1 MEALSIIDYID
12 GLTAFVL
19 DKAVLKRIA
28 FDRGVLGIDPTDLT
42 EKQKELLHADVL
54 FVIWSGPNN
63 TPSLSH
69 QHGQFSTTRGSQT
82 YGDKED
88 IYDTMVK
95 IYRKYGDAKLDLI
108 PESSLS
114 WME

>member
-28 FDRGVLGIDPTDLT
+28 FDRGVLDIDPKDLT

-54 FVIWSGPNN
+54 FVIWKWNFGLTQMVILTLQNKKRIKLQ
-63 TPSLSH
+63 LSH
-69 QHGQFSTTRGSQT
+69 QVNQS
-82 YGDKED
+82 
-88 IYDTMVK
+88 
-95 IYRKYGDAKLDLI
+95 
-108 PESSLS
+108 
-114 WME
+114 

>member
-28 FDRGVLGIDPTDLT
+28 FDRGVLDIDPKDLT

-54 FVIWSGPNN
+54 FVI
-63 TPSLSH
+63 
-69 QHGQFSTTRGSQT
+69 
-82 YGDKED
+82 
-88 IYDTMVK
+88 
-95 IYRKYGDAKLDLI
+95 
-108 PESSLS
+108 
-114 WME
+114 

>member
-1 MEALSIIDYID
+1 MESVGIIDYID

-28 FDRGVLGIDPTDLT
+28 LDRGVSDVAPQNLTQQQKDL
-42 EKQKELLHADVL
+42 LLADVL

-63 TPSLSH
+63 TPSQSH

-82 YGDKED
+82 YGDKES
-88 IYDTMVK
+88 IYDTMIK
-95 IYRKYGDAKLDLI
+95 LYKKYGDAKLSLI

>member
-1 MEALSIIDYID
+1 MSIIDYID

-28 FDRGVLGIDPTDLT
+28 LDRGVLETDPKELT
-42 EKQKELLHADVL
+42 EKQKDLLHADILYV
-54 FVIWSGPNN
+54 VWSGPAN

-82 YGDKED
+82 YGDKEA
-88 IYDTMVK
+88 IYDTM
-95 IYRKYGDAKLDLI
+95 ITLYRKYGDAKLDLI

-114 WME
+114 WM